1 MARYPHIGWCG
12 RSGGL
17 NFCIKAL
24 MLFFLLFQD
33 ANLLECLPLS
43 YSQAEYDDKD
53 MKYELATLNVHN
65 NSCQMLGCST
75 PLS

>member
-1 MARYPHIGWCG
+1 
-12 RSGGL
+12 
-17 NFCIKAL
+17 

-53 MKYELATLNVHN
+53 MKYETKVIPNKVCIIRLYTIKHEV
-65 NSCQMLGCST
+65 
-75 PLS
+75 